1 MAVIGSLILVFVR
14 TVRSKD
20 DGPAGRERSV
30 SPQSVSEDQL
40 GGGNRESREHSQQV
54 TRASSCSL
62 CFSQRFCSET
72 QNRGSRNGLKKP
84 GCHFFLLGSHRSVMT
99 HPRSCKESLLSTLM
113 EAEILFKGPEPSQG
127 KPVMTQ
133 LWHVSMVWQFQMDW
147 FKKLKDYCVAL
158 ITY

>member
-1 MAVIGSLILVFVR
+1 MAVSGSLILVFVR

-30 SPQSVSEDQL
+30 SPQSVSEDQP

-62 CFSQRFCSET
+62 CFSQRFRSET

-84 GCHFFLLGSHRSVMT
+84 GCHFPTRVPSICDDTSSELQRVAALDPHGGSSRNS
-99 HPRSCKESLLSTLM
+99 
-113 EAEILFKGPEPSQG
+113 
-127 KPVMTQ
+127 
-133 LWHVSMVWQFQMDW
+133 FQRTG
-147 FKKLKDYCVAL
+147 A
-158 ITY
+158 ISR